1 MHGRKTE
8 RGQAIGELLIGLIG
22 LCIVMIGLFMISGLG
37 MVGVRNTIA
46 AREDVDRYSLH
57 GETQGQGHVR
67 AIDTWATGQDG
78 LRFTYDDTASAAST
92 VEVGAFLRELQSNS
106 GIFSTSQ
113 LAKTPYSEQA
123 LDTRFRES
131 ELFLSA
137 ANLTASR
144 KVVHDPLSVFE
155 HFDAMRIL
163 RALGIASTLSV
174 VDQLAMPV
182 QDTYE

>member
-1 MHGRKTE
+1 MHSRKTE

-46 AREDVDRYSLH
+46 SREEVDRYSMH
-57 GETQGQGHVR
+57 GESQGQGYLR
-67 AIDTWATGQDG
+67 AIDTWNTGRDG
-78 LRFTYDDTASAAST
+78 LRFTNDDSSSAAGT
-92 VEVGAFLRELQSNS
+92 VEVGAYLRELQSNS

-113 LAKTPYSEQA
+113 LAKTPYSGQA
-123 LDTRFRES
+123 LDTRFKES

-144 KVVHDPLSVFE
+144 KVVTDPLAVYE

-163 RALGIASTLSV
+163 RALGIASSLSV
-174 VDQLAMPV
+174 VDQLAMPIRE
-182 QDTYE
+182 TAE

>member
-78 LRFTYDDTASAAST
+78 LRFTYDDTASAASNCSPIPGSSRP
-92 VEVGAFLRELQSNS
+92 VSWRRLLIPNRRWIRGS
-106 GIFSTSQ
+106 GNPNFSFPRQT
-113 LAKTPYSEQA
+113 
-123 LDTRFRES
+123 
-131 ELFLSA
+131 
-137 ANLTASR
+137 
-144 KVVHDPLSVFE
+144 
-155 HFDAMRIL
+155 
-163 RALGIASTLSV
+163 
-174 VDQLAMPV
+174 
-182 QDTYE
+182 

>member
-1 MHGRKTE
+1 MHSRKTE
-8 RGQAIGELLIGLIG
+8 RGQAIGELMIGLIG

-46 AREDVDRYSLH
+46 AREEVDRRSMH
-57 GETQGQGHVR
+57 GETQGQGFVR
-67 AIDTWATGQDG
+67 SIDTWSVGFDG
-78 LRFTYDDTASAAST
+78 LRFTNDDTSSPAGS

-113 LAKTPYSEQA
+113 LAKTPYSDQA
-123 LDTRFRES
+123 LDTRFKES

-144 KVVHDPLSVFE
+144 KVVTDPLAVFE

-163 RALGIASTLSV
+163 RALGIASSLSV
-174 VDQLAMPV
+174 IDQLAMPV
-182 QDTYE
+182 QETAE